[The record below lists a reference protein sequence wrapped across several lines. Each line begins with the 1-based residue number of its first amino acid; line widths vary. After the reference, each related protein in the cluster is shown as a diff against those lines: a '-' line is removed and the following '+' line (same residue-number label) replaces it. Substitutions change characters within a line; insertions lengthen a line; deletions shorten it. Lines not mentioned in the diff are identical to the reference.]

1 MMKSKEVVAGDSE
14 NEFEVD
20 EPEEVADHSDD
31 EWAPTAA
38 TKTPGKRGRPAK
50 NTPGRKKKQK
60 VSEDEDE
67 EEILPKKERG
77 SKSKTATPAPAPTS
91 ARGRGR
97 AAKGKA
103 KKEEVELE
111 EDPEEDEEEFDEDD
125 IEEDEEDEDEEEDD
139 DEDVEEE
146 EEEELNQ
153 GPNAKPAKKF
163 TSGAF
168 VVLKT
173 DMIGKGNPP
182 VWKID
187 GKALLQKYIPFKQD
201 GKVLYKNTSVYSGW
215 GSNVKEQYYSA
226 PVSFI
231 QQTRKEHIIEF
242 YKDKIKKD
250 PKVEEAAKKELEEE
264 EAELAGD
271 DDEKVEQDEA

>member
-20 EPEEVADHSDD
+20 EPEEVGDHSDD

-38 TKTPGKRGRPAK
+38 AKTPGKRGRPAK
-50 NTPGRKKKQK
+50 STPASKKKKPK

-77 SKSKTATPAPAPTS
+77 SKSKPPPTVPIPTS

-97 AAKGKA
+97 AAKVLKVEP
-103 KKEEVELE
+103 EEEPEDDE
-111 EDPEEDEEEFDEDD
+111 EFEEDED
-125 IEEDEEDEDEEEDD
+125 IEEDEEDAEDEEDEED
-139 DEDVEEE
+139 DEDVEE

-201 GKVLYKNTSVYSGW
+201 GKVLYKNTSV
-215 GSNVKEQYYSA
+215 
-226 PVSFI
+226 VSI
-231 QQTRKEHIIEF
+231 LLSYVIE
-242 YKDKIKKD
+242 I
-250 PKVEEAAKKELEEE
+250 
-264 EAELAGD
+264 
-271 DDEKVEQDEA
+271 

>member
-20 EPEEVADHSDD
+20 EPEEVGDHSDD

-38 TKTPGKRGRPAK
+38 AKTPGKRGRPAK
-50 NTPGRKKKQK
+50 SAPASKKKKPK
-60 VSEDEDE
+60 VSDDEDE

-77 SKSKTATPAPAPTS
+77 SKAKPPPPAPIPTS

-97 AAKGKA
+97 ATKVLKVEP
-103 KKEEVELE
+103 EEELE
-111 EDPEEDEEEFDEDD
+111 DDEEDED
-125 IEEDEEDEDEEEDD
+125 IEEDEEDEEAEDDEEDD
-139 DEDVEEE
+139 DDDVEE

-264 EAELAGD
+264 EAELGDD
-271 DDEKVEQDEA
+271 DDEKEEQDEA

>member
-20 EPEEVADHSDD
+20 EPEEVGDHSDD

-38 TKTPGKRGRPAK
+38 AKTPGKRGRPAK
-50 NTPGRKKKQK
+50 STPASRKKKQK
-60 VSEDEDE
+60 VSDDEDE

-77 SKSKTATPAPAPTS
+77 SKSKTPAPTPTS

-97 AAKGKA
+97 AAKLK
-103 KKEEVELE
+103 VE
-111 EDPEEDEEEFDEDD
+111 PEEEPEDDEEF
-125 IEEDEEDEDEEEDD
+125 EEDEDIDDDEEEEEEEEEEDD
-139 DEDVEEE
+139 EDVEE

-226 PVSFI
+226 PISFI

-271 DDEKVEQDEA
+271 DDEKEEQDEA

>member
-1 MMKSKEVVAGDSE
+1 MMKSKELVAADDSE

-20 EPEEVADHSDD
+20 EPEEVASDN
-31 EWAPTAA
+31 EWAPAA
-38 TKTPGKRGRPAK
+38 TTKKRGRPAK
-50 NTPGRKKKQK
+50 NASAKKKKTK
-60 VSEDEDE
+60 VSDDDDE

-77 SKSKTATPAPAPTS
+77 SKSKTSTPTPTPTK
-91 ARGRGR
+91 GRGR

-103 KKEEVELE
+103 KKEEEVEE
-111 EDPEEDEEEFDEDD
+111 EIEPEEDDEFDYDEDED
-125 IEEDEEDEDEEEDD
+125 VDEEEDEEDVD
-139 DEDVEEE
+139 EE

-173 DMIGKGNPP
+173 DMIGSKGNPP

-201 GKVLYKNTSVYSGW
+201 GKVLYKNTSIYSGW

-250 PKVEEAAKKELEEE
+250 PKIEEAAKKELEDDGIDSAVVEE
-264 EAELAGD
+264 Q
-271 DDEKVEQDEA
+271 EKEEQDEA

>member
-20 EPEEVADHSDD
+20 EPEEVGDHSDD

-38 TKTPGKRGRPAK
+38 AKTPGKRGRPAK
-50 NTPGRKKKQK
+50 STPASKKKKPK
-60 VSEDEDE
+60 VSDDEDE

-77 SKSKTATPAPAPTS
+77 SKPKTPTPAPVPTS

-97 AAKGKA
+97 ATKVLKVEP
-103 KKEEVELE
+103 EEEPEEEEEFE
-111 EDPEEDEEEFDEDD
+111 EDEEIEEDEDDEEDEEEE
-125 IEEDEEDEDEEEDD
+125 D
-139 DEDVEEE
+139 DEDVEE

-271 DDEKVEQDEA
+271 DDEKAEQDEA

>member
-20 EPEEVADHSDD
+20 EPEEVGDHSDD

-38 TKTPGKRGRPAK
+38 AKTPGKRGRPAK
-50 NTPGRKKKQK
+50 SAPASKKKKPK
-60 VSEDEDE
+60 VSDDDEE

-77 SKSKTATPAPAPTS
+77 SKAKPPPPAPIPTS

-97 AAKGKA
+97 ATKVLKVEP
-103 KKEEVELE
+103 EEEP
-111 EDPEEDEEEFDEDD
+111 EDDEEDED
-125 IEEDEEDEDEEEDD
+125 IEEDEEDEEAEDEEEEEEDD
-139 DEDVEEE
+139 DDVEE

-226 PVSFI
+226 PISFI

-264 EAELAGD
+264 EEAELEDD
-271 DDEKVEQDEA
+271 DDEKEEQDEA

>member
-20 EPEEVADHSDD
+20 EPEEVGDHSDD

-38 TKTPGKRGRPAK
+38 AKTAGKRGRPSK
-50 NTPGRKKKQK
+50 STPASRKKKPK
-60 VSEDEDE
+60 VSDDEDE
-67 EEILPKKERG
+67 EEILPKKDRG
-77 SKSKTATPAPAPTS
+77 SKTKTPTPAPVPTS

-97 AAKGKA
+97 AAKA
-103 KKEEVELE
+103 KVEPEEEPEDDE
-111 EDPEEDEEEFDEDD
+111 EFEEDEE
-125 IEEDEEDEDEEEDD
+125 IEEDEEDEDDEEEEED
-139 DEDVEEE
+139 EDVEE

-173 DMIGKGNPP
+173 DMLGKGNPP

-226 PVSFI
+226 PISFI

-250 PKVEEAAKKELEEE
+250 PKVEEAAKKELEDE

-271 DDEKVEQDEA
+271 DDEKEDQDEA

>member
-1 MMKSKEVVAGDSE
+1 MKSKEVVAGDSE

-20 EPEEVADHSDD
+20 EPEAVNSDD
-31 EWAPTAA
+31 EWAPATA
-38 TKTPGKRGRPAK
+38 TKSPGKRGRPSK
-50 NTPGRKKKQK
+50 NAARKKKK
-60 VSEDEDE
+60 TTDDDDDDE
-67 EEILPKKERG
+67 EEILPKKERF
-77 SKSKTATPAPAPTS
+77 SKPKTPPAQVAT
-91 ARGRGR
+91 RGRGR
-97 AAKGKA
+97 AARGRA
-103 KKEEVELE
+103 KKEEEPEEEEEEEEESEEE
-111 EDPEEDEEEFDEDD
+111 EDIED
-125 IEEDEEDEDEEEDD
+125 DEEEDID
-139 DEDVEEE
+139 DEEEEE

-173 DMIGKGNPP
+173 DMLGKGNPP

-187 GKALLQKYIPFKQD
+187 GKALLQKYVPFTQD
-201 GKVLYKNTSVYSGW
+201 GKTLYKNTSVYSGW

-250 PKVEEAAKKELEEE
+250 PKVEEAAKKEMEEE
-264 EAELAGD
+264 EAELAAAEEDENAEED
-271 DDEKVEQDEA
+271 DA

>member
-1 MMKSKEVVAGDSE
+1 MKSKEVVADDSE

-20 EPEEVADHSDD
+20 EPEEVDDHSDD
-31 EWAPTAA
+31 EWAPSAA
-38 TKTPGKRGRPAK
+38 TKTPGKRGRPAR
-50 NTPGRKKKQK
+50 NTPGKKKKQK
-60 VSEDEDE
+60 TTDEDDDDE
-67 EEILPKKERG
+67 EEKERG
-77 SKSKTATPAPAPTS
+77 SKPRTPTPAKP
-91 ARGRGR
+91 RGRV
-97 AAKGKA
+97 AKGKA
-103 KKEEVELE
+103 KKEEPEVE
-111 EDPEEDEEEFDEDD
+111 PEEEEEFDEEDEIED
-125 IEEDEEDEDEEEDD
+125 EEEDEED
-139 DEDVEEE
+139 DEDVEE

-173 DMIGKGNPP
+173 DMLGKGNPP

-187 GKALLQKYIPFKQD
+187 GKALLQKYVPFKQD

-250 PKVEEAAKKELEEE
+250 PKIEEAAKKELEEDE
-264 EAELAGD
+264 EADLEGGG
-271 DDEKVEQDEA
+271 DDEKVDQDEA

>member
-1 MMKSKEVVAGDSE
+1 MKSKDVVAGDSD
-14 NEFEVD
+14 NEFDVD
-20 EPEEVADHSDD
+20 EPEEVGSEE
-31 EWAPTAA
+31 EWAPAPA
-38 TKTPGKRGRPAK
+38 TKKRGRPAK
-50 NTPGRKKKQK
+50 NLPNKKKKPAK
-60 VSEDEDE
+60 VTDDDDDEE
-67 EEILPKKERG
+67 EEILPKKDRG
-77 SKSKTATPAPAPTS
+77 SKTKTPTPVPAPAK
-91 ARGRGR
+91 GRGR
-97 AAKGKA
+97 PAKAKA
-103 KKEEVELE
+103 KKEEESE
-111 EDPEEDEEEFDEDD
+111 EEPEEDELDDEDLD
-125 IEEDEEDEDEEEDD
+125 DEEEDD
-139 DEDVEEE
+139 EDVDE

-201 GKVLYKNTSVYSGW
+201 NKILYKNTSVYSGW
-215 GSNVKEQYYSA
+215 GTNVKEQYYSA

-242 YKDKIKKD
+242 YKDKIKRD
-250 PKVEEAAKKELEEE
+250 PNVEAAAKKEMEDEAAELEAAEEEDDEDEEE
-264 EAELAGD
+264 EE
-271 DDEKVEQDEA
+271 EKEEQTEA

>member
-20 EPEEVADHSDD
+20 EPEEVGDHSDD

-38 TKTPGKRGRPAK
+38 AKTPGKRGRPAK
-50 NTPGRKKKQK
+50 STPASKKKKPK

-77 SKSKTATPAPAPTS
+77 SKSKPPPTVPIPTS

-97 AAKGKA
+97 AAKVLKVEP
-103 KKEEVELE
+103 EEEPEDDE
-111 EDPEEDEEEFDEDD
+111 EFEEDED
-125 IEEDEEDEDEEEDD
+125 IEEDEEDAEDEEDEED
-139 DEDVEEE
+139 DEDVEE

-271 DDEKVEQDEA
+271 DDEKAEQDEA

>member
-20 EPEEVADHSDD
+20 EPEEVVDHSDD

-38 TKTPGKRGRPAK
+38 AKTPGKRGRPAK
-50 NTPGRKKKQK
+50 GTPGRKKKPK
-60 VSEDEDE
+60 ISEDDDE

-77 SKSKTATPAPAPTS
+77 SKSKAPAPAPAPVPTS

-97 AAKGKA
+97 AAKGKN
-103 KKEEVELE
+103 KKEEVEPE
-111 EDPEEDEEEFDEDD
+111 EEPEEDEEFDEDED
-125 IEEDEEDEDEEEDD
+125 IDEDDEDEDEDD
-139 DEDVEEE
+139 DEDVEE

-264 EAELAGD
+264 EAELAGE